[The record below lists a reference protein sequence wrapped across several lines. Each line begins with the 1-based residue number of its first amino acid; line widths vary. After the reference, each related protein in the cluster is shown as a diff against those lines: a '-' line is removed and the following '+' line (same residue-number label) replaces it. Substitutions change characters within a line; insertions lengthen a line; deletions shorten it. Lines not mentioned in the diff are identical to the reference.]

1 MGIFS
6 NWFGSSSASSSG
18 GAGKIEAPRN
28 AQGPPAAAGGSAKSN
43 VWRSVF
49 DPGSNPNIDKVGSS
63 YYDTVHKPDDKSGST
78 WEQILRA
85 QDFKRRSFSDIDRDK
100 DGYVDAKELAAILP
114 PSVVPA
120 VDTSKLLQEVK
131 PEIPGKMS
139 RKEYQAVLDKYFL
152 A

>member
-28 AQGPPAAAGGSAKSN
+28 AQGPPAAAGGSSKSN

-63 YYDTVHKPDDKSGST
+63 YYDTVHKVIVKVGGGGYRV
-78 WEQILRA
+78 EMGLRA
-85 QDFKRRSFSDIDRDK
+85 CEGD
-100 DGYVDAKELAAILP
+100 
-114 PSVVPA
+114 VVSQI
-120 VDTSKLLQEVK
+120 VRQER
-131 PEIPGKMS
+131 E
-139 RKEYQAVLDKYFL
+139 
-152 A
+152 